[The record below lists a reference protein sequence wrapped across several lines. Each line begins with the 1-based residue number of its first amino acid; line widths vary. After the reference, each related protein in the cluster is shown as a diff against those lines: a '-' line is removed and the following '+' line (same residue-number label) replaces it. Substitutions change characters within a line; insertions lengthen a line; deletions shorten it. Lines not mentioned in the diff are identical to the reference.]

1 MPDVNADP
9 EKLKILGKE
18 LVKIGSQIEELSRN
32 LQRKLDATG
41 WNDKER
47 QRFQAEL
54 APVVKG
60 LQQHAQ
66 RLSSQFVPILN
77 RKAAALEQYRRG

>member
-1 MPDVNADP
+1 MPDVSADP

-18 LVKIGSQIEELSRN
+18 MVKVGSQIEELSRN

-47 QRFQAEL
+47 QRFQSDL
-54 APVVKG
+54 VPVLKS
-60 LQQHAQ
+60 LQQNAQ

-77 RKAAALEQYRRG
+77 RKASALEQYRRG

>member
-1 MPDVNADP
+1 MPDVSADP
-9 EKLKILGKE
+9 DKLKVLGKE
-18 LVKIGSQIEELSRN
+18 MIKVGSQIEELSRN

-47 QRFQAEL
+47 QKFQSDL
-54 APVVKG
+54 GPVIKA
-60 LQQHAQ
+60 LQQNAQ
-66 RLSSQFVPILN
+66 RLSTQFVPVLN